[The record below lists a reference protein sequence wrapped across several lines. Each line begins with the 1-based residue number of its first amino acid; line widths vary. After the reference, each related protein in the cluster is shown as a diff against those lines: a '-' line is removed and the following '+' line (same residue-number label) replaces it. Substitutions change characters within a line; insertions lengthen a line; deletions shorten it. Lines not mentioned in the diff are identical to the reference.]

1 MLNFKKK
8 VWIVKQKE
16 KGNLTDREIAD
27 SQNVSRVTVNNLWN
41 SYKQNGLEILREKP
55 LGRKVDEVSATIK
68 QAILE
73 KRKHGFG
80 IRKIEGLLALDG
92 INISHNKIHRILREE
107 KLVKPEP
114 KKLWEKNILDGK
126 ENIATVYGRQ
136 IFVGKKDYNVGL

>member
-114 KKLWEKNILDGK
+114 KKL
-126 ENIATVYGRQ
+126 
-136 IFVGKKDYNVGL
+136 